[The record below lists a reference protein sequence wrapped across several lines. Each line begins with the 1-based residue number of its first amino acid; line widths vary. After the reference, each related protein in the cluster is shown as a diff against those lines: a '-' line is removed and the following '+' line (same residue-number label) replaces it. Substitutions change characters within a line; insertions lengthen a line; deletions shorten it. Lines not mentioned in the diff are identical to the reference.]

1 MITLP
6 DSTADME
13 TYEHEA
19 WLLGQNGF
27 FHVLKNFE
35 GPSARFISWIISI
48 PYSLFGR
55 SMLMAQSIGLFLGTC
70 SIFLGW
76 KLAYNLWDK
85 NTAKKVA
92 WTIALFPS
100 LILYSV
106 IVMREVYVCF
116 FLLIALI
123 GVVIGLNMAI

>member
-1 MITLP
+1 
-6 DSTADME
+6 
-13 TYEHEA
+13 
-19 WLLGQNGF
+19 
-27 FHVLKNFE
+27 
-35 GPSARFISWIISI
+35 
-48 PYSLFGR
+48 
-55 SMLMAQSIGLFLGTC
+55 MLMAQSIGLLLGTC

-123 GVVIGLNMAI
+123 GVCNWSKHGDIKWVLLAIMGFVEEFSFMELFL